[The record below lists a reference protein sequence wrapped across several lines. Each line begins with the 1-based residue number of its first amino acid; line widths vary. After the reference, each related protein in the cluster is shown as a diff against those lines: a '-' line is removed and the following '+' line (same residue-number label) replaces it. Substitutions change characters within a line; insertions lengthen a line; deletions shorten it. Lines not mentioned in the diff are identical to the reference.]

1 MAKPKHQDP
10 QGRHV
15 RVYVNLLNSPA
26 YRVIGYAAK
35 ALFFDLR
42 ERINGSNNGNVN
54 AALSELKH
62 KGWKAPATLSK
73 ALYELRAMGFLSV
86 TRAGGLKLGTRVCTL
101 YRFTDLDVF
110 EHPKLGIP
118 AIRATHDY
126 LQFKTV
132 AESEMALIVGVKK
145 LQAEGSKKQATRKKP
160 PVQNLY
166 RIATENAPI
175 AQNIA
180 TENVQGD
187 DLSLQNLYRENSH

>member
-1 MAKPKHQDP
+1 MAKPQYKDP
-10 QGRHV
+10 KGRSV

-35 ALFFDLR
+35 TLFFDLR

-73 ALYELRAMGFLSV
+73 ALYELRVMGFLSV

-118 AIRATHDY
+118 AIQATHDY
-126 LQFKTV
+126 LQFNSV
-132 AESEMALIVGVKK
+132 AESERALIVGVKK
-145 LQAEGSKKQATRKKP
+145 LQAEGSKKQATRKPP
-160 PVQNLY
+160 PVQNPY
-166 RIATENAPI
+166 RIATENVPI
-175 AQNIA
+175 APNIA
-180 TENVQGD
+180 TESVQGD
-187 DLSLQNLYRENSH
+187 DLSLQNLYGENSH